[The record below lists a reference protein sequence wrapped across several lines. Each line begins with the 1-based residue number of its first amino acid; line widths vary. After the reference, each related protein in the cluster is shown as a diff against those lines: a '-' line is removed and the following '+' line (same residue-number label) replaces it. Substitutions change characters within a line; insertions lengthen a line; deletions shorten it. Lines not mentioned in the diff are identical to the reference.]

1 MPDIAT
7 VSDSREVDTS
17 YAGICSGKG
26 GIKIISLG
34 HDSEH
39 SASGSRETPVWLPR
53 GTCVEQLMAVVG
65 VMGGMDGITLAGCV
79 GIALCCSD
87 NAGAATP

>member
-17 YAGICSGKG
+17 HAGIRSGKG

-39 SASGSRETPVWLPR
+39 SASGSCETAVWLPR
-53 GTCVEQLMAVVG
+53 SPCVE
-65 VMGGMDGITLAGCV
+65 
-79 GIALCCSD
+79 
-87 NAGAATP
+87 

>member
-7 VSDSREVDTS
+7 VSDSREVDTTHS
-17 YAGICSGKG
+17 GIRSGKG

-39 SASGSRETPVWLPR
+39 SASGSCETAVWLPR
-53 GTCVEQLMAVVG
+53 GPCVEQLMGVVG
-65 VMGGMDGITLAGCV
+65 LMGEMDGITPAGCV

-87 NAGAATP
+87 NAGAATR

>member
-17 YAGICSGKG
+17 HAGIRSSEG
-26 GIKIISLG
+26 GIKIFALR
-34 HDSEH
+34 HDSKH
-39 SASGSRETPVWLPR
+39 SASGCGETPVWLSR
-53 GTCVEQLMAVVG
+53 RACVEQLVG
-65 VMGGMDGITLAGCV
+65 GVRLMGEMDGITLARCV

-87 NAGAATP
+87 DTGAATR

>member
-17 YAGICSGKG
+17 HAGIRSGKG

-39 SASGSRETPVWLPR
+39 SASGSRETAVWLPR
-53 GTCVEQLMAVVG
+53 GPCVE
-65 VMGGMDGITLAGCV
+65 
-79 GIALCCSD
+79 
-87 NAGAATP
+87 